1 MKCVGYAR
9 VSTDSDEQKLS
20 FESQQKYFSQ
30 YAKDKGYTLLK
41 VYTDE
46 GISGTNIHKR
56 QGILNLLN
64 DCGVTVDDKGVFS
77 VTPITPPFNLILI
90 SNTSRLGR
98 NLEDVRAIVRSL
110 RENKVYI
117 HFIDSGIN
125 TEDTSSD
132 FMLNLLQLFDE
143 QFSNDLSAK
152 VKNGYIKAATTQN
165 VVHSTGRLYGYIY
178 EDRKLI
184 KHPQESQVVRLIY
197 DLYLQGYG
205 IRRIQNV
212 LDAKGIVTRDG
223 NRFGKTSL
231 MNILSNEKYYGMNN
245 RLKYKAQGVFKHS
258 TTPILRENAEQYY
271 KYSDDIEPII
281 TKDEFD
287 RVQNI
292 LNSKRTPTGGIYHGN
307 TPYAQKIKCGKCGSS
322 YTCNTDRGR
331 KFYNCKTKNTRGTTH
346 CDNKNISMKK
356 LDSIFTSD
364 WLISTLNAVKLMRNA
379 YIGRSIK
386 QLEDSKD
393 IDTIQEVNK
402 LNQQLAEL
410 NQQMERLLDLYLD
423 GMLDKDTY
431 NRRKLAIE
439 EQINSLKTSISNLS
453 KDNDS
458 IDSEIQSK
466 RNLIDSIND
475 LQIKQSYSQEQVL
488 SYISKLIIND
498 NTIQVYLNIN
508 GEVIEVPEHI
518 EW

>member
-9 VSTDSDEQKLS
+9 VSTESDGQKLS
-20 FESQQKYFSQ
+20 FENQQKYFSK
-30 YAKDKGYTLLK
+30 YAKDKGYELLK

-46 GISGTNIHKR
+46 MSGTSIHKR

-64 DCGVTVDDKGVFS
+64 ECGVTVDDKGVFS

-98 NLEDVRAIVRSL
+98 NLEDVRAIVRCL
-110 RENKVYI
+110 RENNVYI
-117 HFIDSGIN
+117 HFIDSNIN
-125 TEDTSSD
+125 TEDMSSD
-132 FMLNLLQLFDE
+132 LMLNLLQLFDE
-143 QFSNDLSAK
+143 QFSQDLSAK

-165 VVHSTGRLYGYIY
+165 VIHSTGRLYGYDYI
-178 EDRKLI
+178 DRKLI
-184 KHPQESQVVRLIY
+184 RNEKEAPVVKLIY

-205 IRRIQNV
+205 IRRIQNE
-212 LDAKGIVTRDG
+212 LDKRNIVTRDG
-223 NRFGKTSL
+223 NRFGKTTI
-231 MNILSNEKYYGMNN
+231 MNILQNEKYYGLNN

-258 TTPILRENAEQYY
+258 TTPILRDNAQQYY

-287 RVQNI
+287 KVQDI

-307 TPYAQKIKCGKCGSS
+307 TPYATKIKCAKCGAS

-331 KFYNCKTKNTRGTTH
+331 KFYNCKTKNTRGITY

-356 LDSIFTSD
+356 LDSIFTSE
-364 WLISTLNAVKLMRNA
+364 WLVNTLLALKMQRSTHITRIIDKLE
-379 YIGRSIK
+379 
-386 QLEDSKD
+386 QSKD
-393 IDTIQEVNK
+393 IDTIEEVNAM
-402 LNQQLAEL
+402 NEQLSEL

-423 GMLDKDTY
+423 GMLDKDIY
-431 NRRKLAIE
+431 NRRKMSIE
-439 EQINSLKTSISNLS
+439 KQINDLKASISKLS
-453 KDNDS
+453 KGNDE
-458 IDSEIQSK
+458 IDDEIQSK
-466 RNLIDSIND
+466 RNLIDSINE
-475 LQIKQSYSQEQVL
+475 LEVKQSYSQEQVL

-508 GEVIEVPEHI
+508 GEEVLIPEII